1 METLAVSS
9 KNESWLSWF
18 LKGLLILSFLFL
30 LARLFELQIIKG
42 DYYRSLSEGNRIRK
56 VKIIAPR
63 GKIYARGGE
72 ILVGNKE
79 VKKKIEFKDNGE
91 IVKAEP
97 KDVTE
102 TDLVITEYERIYP
115 LEEAFLHAGGYV
127 SEANEDE
134 VGKINPKCPEKGIVK
149 LGALIG
155 RGGLEQYYECDLSG
169 IDGEELIEVDTRG
182 RKIRVLGL
190 KEPTSGKDIKTSID
204 YDLQKELP
212 SLMADKKG
220 AIIVSDPLGH
230 VISLYSNPSFN
241 PNYFGKQ
248 QYFNEI
254 QNVLTD
260 TNLPLFNRAIGG
272 IYHPGSVFKPVVA
285 IAALSEGK
293 IDKNYKFLDE
303 GVIRVNDYSYS
314 NWYFTQYGRTEGEIG
329 IVRALARSTD
339 TFFYTIGGLLGPDY
353 IAYWAN
359 KFSLGKGTN
368 IDLPGEIKGL
378 IPTPSWKYEVKKE
391 QWFLGNTYHMS
402 IGQGDLAVTLAEVNV
417 ETSVIANGGKRCD
430 LIISNNGENKNCED
444 LKIKS
449 DYLDEVKQG
458 MTEAC
463 LAGGTGYTFFG
474 FEPTVACKTG
484 TAETNVDGKTH
495 AWFTAFGPN
504 DYSEIVT
511 TVLVEGGG
519 EGSKVAGPI
528 AKSIFDFWFHREKFE
543 SNKEK
548 INILPQ

>member
-30 LARLFELQIIKG
+30 TARLFELQIIKG
-42 DYYRSLSEGNRIRK
+42 DYYRNLSEGNRIRK

-79 VKKKIEFKDNGE
+79 IQKKIEFKDNGE
-91 IVKAEP
+91 IIKTDP
-97 KDVTE
+97 KDITE
-102 TDLVITEYERIYP
+102 NDLVITEYERFYP
-115 LEEAFLHAGGYV
+115 LNEAFLHAGGYV

-134 VGKINPKCPEKGIVK
+134 VGKINPNCPEKGIVK
-149 LGALIG
+149 LGSLIG

-182 RKIRVLGL
+182 RQIRTLGL
-190 KEPTSGKDIKTSID
+190 KEPIPGKDIKTSID

-212 SLMADKKG
+212 KLMSDKKG
-220 AIIVSDPLGH
+220 SIIVSDSVGH

-241 PNYFGKQ
+241 PNYFGKK
-248 QYFNEI
+248 QYSNEVN
-254 QNVLTD
+254 NVLTD
-260 TNLPLFNRAIGG
+260 SNLPLFNRAIGG
-272 IYHPGSVFKPVVA
+272 IYHPGSVFKLVVA

-293 IDKNYKFLDE
+293 IDKDYKFIDE
-303 GVIRVNDYSYS
+303 GVIKVNDYSYS

-329 IVRALARSTD
+329 IVKALARSTD

-353 IAYWAN
+353 IAYWAQ
-359 KFSLGKGTN
+359 KFGLGKGTN
-368 IDLPGEIKGL
+368 IDLPGEVKGL

-402 IGQGDLAVTLAEVNV
+402 IGQGDLAVTLAEVNA
-417 ETSVIANGGKRCD
+417 ETSVVASGGKRCD
-430 LIISNNGENKNCED
+430 LIIANNKNLNNCED

-449 DYLDEVKQG
+449 DYLKEVKQG
-458 MTEAC
+458 MIEAC
-463 LAGGTGYTFFG
+463 SFGGTGYTFFDSD
-474 FEPTVACKTG
+474 PIVACKTG
-484 TAETNVDGKTH
+484 TAETNVDEKTH
-495 AWFTAFGPN
+495 AWFTVFAPS
-504 DYSEIVT
+504 DYPEIVT

-519 EGSKVAGPI
+519 EGSKIAGPI
-528 AKSIFDFWFHREKFE
+528 ARDIFDFWFHREKFE
-543 SNKEK
+543 SKENI
-548 INILPQ
+548 IN